1 MLSALLLVTSLAI
14 GGVSCEDEQGKIC
27 LDRARL
33 YRDGVGIPVDES
45 SAMEFFEG
53 ACGVGMWQ
61 ACHEYGVWLLELAI
75 PLRDASRAAQLFMDA
90 CISGLGHS
98 CAASGDLFILGD
110 GVVRDGSSAALW
122 YELGCDFGDWESCY
136 RAGIGYEIGSGVA
149 EDLSAANM
157 FFKMSC
163 EGEYGAACTRL
174 GWMHI
179 RGTAGE
185 KKDQERAAE
194 LFQLGCDFG
203 DGEGCFESGLN
214 LQGLS
219 KKERDEEEIERIFVA
234 GCEAQSPSACLA
246 AGHLFMDLDAGRA
259 AELFRTGC
267 ELGERQCCKFQSKL
281 QKKL

>member
-1 MLSALLLVTSLAI
+1 MLSAMLLMSSLSF
-14 GGVSCEDEQGKIC
+14 GGVSCEEDEGRVC

-53 ACGVGMWQ
+53 ACGVGLWE
-61 ACHEYGVWLLELAI
+61 ACFEYGAWLLDLAI
-75 PLRDASRAAQLFMDA
+75 PLRDPSRAAQLFMDA
-90 CISGLGHS
+90 CISGLGPA
-98 CAASGDLFILGD
+98 CVAAGDLFILGD
-110 GVVRDGSSAALW
+110 GVVRDASSAALW

-136 RAGIGYEIGSGVA
+136 RAAIGYEIGSGVG
-149 EDLSAANM
+149 EDLSAAVM

-185 KKDQERAAE
+185 KKDKARAAE
-194 LFQLGCDFG
+194 LFHLGCDFG
-203 DGEGCFESGLN
+203 HGDGCYERGQDLLS
-214 LQGLS
+214 LS
-219 KKERDEEEIERIFVA
+219 KKERDPTEIENTFVA
-234 GCEAQSPSACLA
+234 GCEGQSAASCLM
-246 AGHLFMDLDAGRA
+246 AGQLLTDSDPERA
-259 AELFRTGC
+259 VEFFQSGC
-267 ELGERQCCKFQSKL
+267 ELGDREACKFQSKL